1 MVVQITT
8 DFLPAPHVQS
18 AFCPGVTGF
27 HLLCCCVSVRR
38 CSAVLVTQ
46 LSTSVPE
53 PGRKHNTLITIDG
66 TLKCAGSALAS
77 RLASVPEPDASCDG
91 SALP

>member
-8 DFLPAPHVQS
+8 AVPAVPHVQS

-46 LSTSVPE
+46 LSISVRE
-53 PGRKHNTLITIDG
+53 PGSKH
-66 TLKCAGSALAS
+66 
-77 RLASVPEPDASCDG
+77 DARPYHDRWYS
-91 SALP
+91 

>member
-8 DFLPAPHVQS
+8 AFPDVPQVQS
-18 AFCPGVTGF
+18 SFCPGVTGF

-46 LSTSVPE
+46 LSTSIRE
-53 PGRKHNTLITIDG
+53 PVRKH
-66 TLKCAGSALAS
+66 
-77 RLASVPEPDASCDG
+77 DARTHHDR
-91 SALP
+91 

>member
-8 DFLPAPHVQS
+8 DLLPVPQVQS

-27 HLLCCCVSVRR
+27 HQLCFCVAVRR

-46 LSTSVPE
+46 LATSVPE

-66 TLKCAGSALAS
+66 TLKCATWRTCFPPGFRS
-77 RLASVPEPDASCDG
+77 RARCFL
-91 SALP
+91 